1 VRSHKMKKNVP
12 FPVMH
17 VTRDEPA
24 VAKSSYRFDSL
35 NASKLLMGFCASVVG
50 TTSGKGYIAVH
61 LYSLL
66 AGF

>member
-1 VRSHKMKKNVP
+1 MR
-12 FPVMH
+12 